1 MLARPAVTQS
11 RPPISPALVS
21 RSDSSEY
28 LELNICPPYSFGD
41 RFLLSLELTHA
52 YPGLEVFLLNRA
64 EWLKAGRNSCS
75 GQLET
80 RR

>member
-11 RPPISPALVS
+11 RPPILPALVS

-28 LELNICPPYSFGD
+28 LESPYSFGD

-52 YPGLEVFLLNRA
+52 YPVLKVFLLNRA
-64 EWLKAGRNSCS
+64 EWLKAGRNS
-75 GQLET
+75 
-80 RR
+80 